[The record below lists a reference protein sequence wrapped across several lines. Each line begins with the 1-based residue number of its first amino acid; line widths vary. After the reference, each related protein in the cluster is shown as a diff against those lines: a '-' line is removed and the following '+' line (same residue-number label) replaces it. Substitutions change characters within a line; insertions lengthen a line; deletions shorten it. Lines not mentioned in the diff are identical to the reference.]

1 MSYRK
6 VGSYTKSLGR
16 WRKERERRRRV
27 RVLAGK
33 GLTQKEIALELG
45 VSRRTVI
52 RDWAKVRSYV
62 TSQCNKEFREMVQRE
77 KQEPR
82 EKYGFVFNEFELE
95 NLPAADPSPGVRR
108 KPSGRR

>member
-1 MSYRK
+1 MACRK
-6 VGSYTKSLGR
+6 VGVYTKSLGR

-27 RVLAGK
+27 RVLAEK

-52 RDWAKVRSYV
+52 RDWAKARSYV

-77 KQEPR
+77 KQVLR
-82 EKYGFVFNEFELE
+82 EKYGFVFDDFELE
-95 NLPAADPSPGVRR
+95 NSLEADSSPGVRR
-108 KPSGRR
+108 KRSGRR